1 MNLPMVAITIRPAT
15 RRDATDL
22 VAFVDMA
29 GEGLPSHFWS
39 QLAEPGQ
46 GPFEVG
52 RNRALRSEGAFA
64 WKNAW
69 IAEVDGA
76 PAGSLVC
83 YRIDDPVDLSNIE
96 SMGQLARDLTLL
108 EAEAPGYF
116 YVNVLATYPEYRG
129 QGVAS
134 ALLAHA
140 DALGRAA
147 GTKGMAIIV
156 ASENEGARRLYE
168 HAGYREAVRRPL
180 VAYPGFSRGGDWVL
194 LLKPH
199 S

>member
-1 MNLPMVAITIRPAT
+1 MADIIIRPAT

-29 GEGLPSHFWS
+29 GEGLPAHFWS
-39 QLAEPGQ
+39 QLAEAGQ

-52 RNRALRSEGAFA
+52 RNRALRDEGAFA

-76 PAGSLVC
+76 PAGSVVC
-83 YRIDDPVDLSNIE
+83 YRIFDPVDLSGLEN
-96 SMGQLARDLTLL
+96 MAQLARDLTLL
-108 EAEAPGYF
+108 EAQAPGYW

-129 QGVAS
+129 QGAAS

-140 DALGRAA
+140 EALGRAA

-156 ASENEGARRLYE
+156 ASENERARRLYE
-168 HAGYREAVRRPL
+168 HAGYREAARRPL
-180 VAYPGFSRGGDWVL
+180 VAYSGFRRGGDWVL